1 MRKYRVAETPAPYT
15 KPAGLYVLG
24 PGDIYALS
32 AQMIRR
38 RQEVFRALIF
48 NTRHRLLVQVTVGV
62 GTLDATLVHPRDV
75 FREAVRRNAAAVIL
89 VHNHPSGNPEPSPD
103 DIGLTERLV
112 KAGQLLGVDVLD
124 HVIVASGGYFSLRE
138 HGKVFR

>member
-1 MRKYRVAETPAPYT
+1 MAETPAPYT
-15 KPAGLYVLG
+15 RPAGLYVLG
-24 PGDIYALS
+24 PSDIYALS
-32 AQMIRR
+32 SRITRR

-48 NTRHRLLVQVTVGV
+48 NIRHRLLRQVTVGV
-62 GTLDATLVHPRDV
+62 GTLDASLVHPRDV

-89 VHNHPSGNPEPSPD
+89 VHNHPSGNAEPSPG

-112 KAGQLLGVDVLD
+112 KVGKLLGIDVLG

-138 HGKVFR
+138 HGEAFR